1 MLLELD
7 CGRLGGVS
15 RSALFKF
22 VVLNRVISSLHLRRS
37 RRSDRISFRHVVVVV
52 VVFLFLFSLRRSFD
66 PLVISTPEG
75 TMQRKSQ
82 SVFPR
87 EPV

>member
-7 CGRLGGVS
+7 YGRLGGVS

-22 VVLNRVISSLHLRRS
+22 VMKRVISSLHLRRS
-37 RRSDRISFRHVVVVV
+37 RRSDRISFWHVVVV
-52 VVFLFLFSLRRSFD
+52 VVFLFLFSRRRSFD
-66 PLVISTPEG
+66 PHVISTPEG

-82 SVFPR
+82 SVFP
-87 EPV
+87 